1 MVTESSRTT
10 RASADDLAYQRG
22 ILPGVS
28 RTFALTIPVLPDA
41 LAVVT
46 TNAYL
51 LCRIA
56 DTIEDDPGL
65 THEQK
70 SQFHARFVAV
80 VKGTEDAEPFAR
92 DLAPLLSDRVLPAEH
107 ELVRNTPAVIRVT
120 HGCSAEERAALTRC
134 VAIMCRGMPEF
145 QRNKSLRGLATSTSS
160 PSTATTSPAS
170 SARCARSCSLCIAPS
185 SPPKREVML
194 RLAVS
199 FGQGLQMTNI
209 LKDIWDDRQSGACW
223 LPRSVF
229 ARGTMD
235 LERLEAWHTQ
245 PVFRDGLHELIGV
258 GHAHLRNA
266 LEYTCLIPKRE
277 AGIRRFCLWAIGLA
291 VLTLRKI
298 HRHPTFR
305 SGSEVKVSRRTVKA
319 TVLTTNL
326 TLMSNRALRLMFARA
341 ADGLPLA
348 ADGARL
354 RGGRASYRV
363 GPGESMSFD
372 EPVRRDGAFTIGFV
386 AALAI
391 ECTSLRR
398 HLPRAATWLV
408 VQSGPGAARAA
419 AAAQR
424 ARSTRAP
431 ACSCRGG
438 SPGGSVPQSR
448 PGTVVRAAARSRA
461 GRRASCRRCRLA
473 CAARRAGRRACRSSA
488 AIC

>member
-1 MVTESSRTT
+1 VVTESSRTT

-41 LAVVT
+41 LALVM

-65 THEQK
+65 THQQK
-70 SQFHARFVAV
+70 SLFHSRFVAV
-80 VKGTEDAEPFAR
+80 VNGTDDAGAFAR

-107 ELVRNTPAVIRVT
+107 DLVRNTPAVIRVT
-120 HGCSAEERAALTRC
+120 HGCTAEERAALTRC
-134 VAIMCRGMPEF
+134 VSIMCRGMPEF
-145 QRNKSLRGLATSTSS
+145 QRNKSLRGLRDLDELADYCYYVAGVVGEMCTQLFVLHC
-160 PSTATTSPAS
+160 PE
-170 SARCARSCSLCIAPS
+170 LE
-185 SPPKREVML
+185 PKREVML

-235 LERLEAWHTQ
+235 LERLEAWHAQ
-245 PVFRDGLHELIGV
+245 PVFRDGLEQLLGV

-266 LEYTCLIPKRE
+266 LEYTCMIPKRE

-298 HRHPTFR
+298 HRNPTFR
-305 SGSEVKVSRRTVKA
+305 SGAEVKVSRRTVKA

-348 ADGARL
+348 TDAISS
-354 RGGRASYRV
+354 AS
-363 GPGESMSFD
+363 GSE
-372 EPVRRDGAFTIGFV
+372 
-386 AALAI
+386 
-391 ECTSLRR
+391 
-398 HLPRAATWLV
+398 LPRRSGRVDV
-408 VQSGPGAARAA
+408 V
-419 AAAQR
+419 
-424 ARSTRAP
+424 
-431 ACSCRGG
+431 
-438 SPGGSVPQSR
+438 
-448 PGTVVRAAARSRA
+448 
-461 GRRASCRRCRLA
+461 
-473 CAARRAGRRACRSSA
+473 
-488 AIC
+488 

>member
-1 MVTESSRTT
+1 MTESSRTI
-10 RASADDLAYQRG
+10 RASAADLAYQRG

-41 LAVVT
+41 LAVVM

-70 SQFHARFVAV
+70 SQFHERFVAV
-80 VKGTEDAEPFAR
+80 VKGENDAEPFAR
-92 DLAPLLSDRVLPAEH
+92 ELAPLLSDRVLPAEH
-107 ELVRNTPAVIRVT
+107 DLVRNTAAVIRVT
-120 HGCSAEERAALTRC
+120 HACSAEERAALTRC

-145 QRNKSLRGLATSTSS
+145 QRNKSLRGLRDLDELAEYCYYVAGVVGEMCTELFALHC
-160 PSTATTSPAS
+160 PE
-170 SARCARSCSLCIAPS
+170 LQ
-185 SPPKREVML
+185 PKREAML
-194 RLAVS
+194 RLSVS

-209 LKDIWDDRQSGACW
+209 LKDIWDDRESGACW

-229 ARGTMD
+229 AGGAMD
-235 LERLEAWHTQ
+235 LERLEAWHTE
-245 PVFRDGLHELIGV
+245 PAFREGLEELLGV

-277 AGIRRFCLWAIGLA
+277 IGIRRFCLWAIGLA

-298 HRHPTFR
+298 HRNPSYR

-348 ADGARL
+348 
-354 RGGRASYRV
+354 
-363 GPGESMSFD
+363 
-372 EPVRRDGAFTIGFV
+372 T
-386 AALAI
+386 AALSAST
-391 ECTSLRR
+391 EAPRR
-398 HLPRAATWLV
+398 SGRLDV
-408 VQSGPGAARAA
+408 V
-419 AAAQR
+419 
-424 ARSTRAP
+424 
-431 ACSCRGG
+431 
-438 SPGGSVPQSR
+438 
-448 PGTVVRAAARSRA
+448 
-461 GRRASCRRCRLA
+461 
-473 CAARRAGRRACRSSA
+473 
-488 AIC
+488 

>member
-1 MVTESSRTT
+1 VVTTSSRTT
-10 RASADDLAYQRG
+10 RASTADLDYQRG

-65 THEQK
+65 KAEQK

-80 VKGTEDAEPFAR
+80 VKGTEDAESFAR
-92 DLAPLLSDRVLPAEH
+92 ELAPLLSDRVLPAEH
-107 ELVRNTPAVIRVT
+107 ELVRNTPAVVRVT
-120 HGCSAEERAALTRC
+120 HGCSTEERAALTRC

-145 QRNKSLRGLATSTSS
+145 QRNKSLRGLADLDELADYCYYVAGVVGEMCTELFCLHC
-160 PSTATTSPAS
+160 PELA
-170 SARCARSCSLCIAPS
+170 
-185 SPPKREVML
+185 PKREVML

-245 PVFRDGLHELIGV
+245 PVFREGLNELLGV

-266 LEYTCLIPKRE
+266 LEYTCMIPKRE
-277 AGIRRFCLWAIGLA
+277 TGIRRFCLWAIGLA

-298 HRHPTFR
+298 HRYPTFR
-305 SGSEVKVSRRTVKA
+305 SAGEVKVSRRTVKA

-348 ADGARL
+348 
-354 RGGRASYRV
+354 
-363 GPGESMSFD
+363 
-372 EPVRRDGAFTIGFV
+372 T
-386 AALAI
+386 AALA
-391 ECTSLRR
+391 T
-398 HLPRAATWLV
+398 A
-408 VQSGPGAARAA
+408 PGAEVER
-419 AAAQR
+419 
-424 ARSTRAP
+424 RS
-431 ACSCRGG
+431 
-438 SPGGSVPQSR
+438 
-448 PGTVVRAAARSRA
+448 
-461 GRRASCRRCRLA
+461 GRVDVL
-473 CAARRAGRRACRSSA
+473 
-488 AIC
+488 